1 VVGSAI
7 DSYLIGAD
15 MTEVS
20 GKTDAKKPRGGG
32 RKTAKARQKQNG
44 GLSTRDFI
52 LEEAARLFAREG
64 YDRVTVRDIASATS
78 LSMPTLY
85 HHFGDKENL
94 YREVEAKCYGSL
106 KTSLLAALGN
116 EGEPEQRLR
125 DFAGGMYDMLL
136 EDTIFLNIA
145 VRNMLDPNAVNHK
158 YLANISLKDVH
169 RAFADLLNEIRPGSG
184 DGMAPMI
191 IISGILGF
199 VLMGPAKR
207 QLTDYSFRRTA
218 DARRERE
225 SFIDYTVSAV
235 LRA

>member
-1 VVGSAI
+1 
-7 DSYLIGAD
+7 
-15 MTEVS
+15 MTEKAS
-20 GKTDAKKPRGGG
+20 KTATKKPRGGG
-32 RKTAKARQKQNG
+32 RKTAKARKKQNG
-44 GLSTRDFI
+44 GLSTKDFI
-52 LEEAARLFAREG
+52 LEEAARLFAKEG
-64 YDRVTVRDIASATS
+64 YDRVTVRDISSATS

-94 YREVEAKCYGSL
+94 YREVEAKCYGAL
-106 KTSLLAALGN
+106 KNRLLAALENDGD
-116 EGEPEQRLR
+116 PEERLR

-158 YLANISLKDVH
+158 FLANISLKDVH

-207 QLTDYSFRRTA
+207 QLSDYSFRRTA
-218 DARRERE
+218 DAKRERE
-225 SFIDYTVSAV
+225 AFVDYTVSAV